1 MIEASSKSKEIRSVQ
16 EIHHPTMQEF
26 LSKLAI
32 WDFFEMSRDEFT
44 RKSELDK
51 ELLIVKYYNSLSPGI
66 GLLFVVWVSF
76 FTISGSGLVSLIFL
90 SRFCVE
96 IVSSMISLS
105 PASLFD
111 KLILTGKG
119 SCEISFFCH
128 W

>member
-1 MIEASSKSKEIRSVQ
+1 MIEASSKSKKIRSVQ

-66 GLLFVVWVSF
+66 GLLFVV
-76 FTISGSGLVSLIFL
+76 
-90 SRFCVE
+90 
-96 IVSSMISLS
+96 
-105 PASLFD
+105 
-111 KLILTGKG
+111 
-119 SCEISFFCH
+119 
-128 W
+128 

>member
-1 MIEASSKSKEIRSVQ
+1 MKETFVNLVERNILEGIMSMIEASSKSKEIRSVQ

-66 GLLFVVWVSF
+66 GLLFVV
-76 FTISGSGLVSLIFL
+76 
-90 SRFCVE
+90 
-96 IVSSMISLS
+96 
-105 PASLFD
+105 
-111 KLILTGKG
+111 
-119 SCEISFFCH
+119 
-128 W
+128 